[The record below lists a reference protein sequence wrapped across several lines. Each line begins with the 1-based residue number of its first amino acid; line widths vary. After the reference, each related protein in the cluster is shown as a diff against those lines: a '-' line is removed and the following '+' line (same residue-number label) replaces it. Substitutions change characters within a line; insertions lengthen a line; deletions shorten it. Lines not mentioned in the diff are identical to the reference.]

1 MNTDAFFT
9 TGKQH
14 NVCQDYALASRDV
27 VVLSDGC
34 SSSPHTD
41 VGARL
46 LCRMVLQHGSAEG
59 LVRAQALL
67 EPLGLPP
74 ESLDATLLMARW
86 DPSTRSVQVSVH
98 GDGLVVARRRDG
110 THLVIDT
117 SYPSGAPLYPS
128 YDVDLARRDRYA
140 LEFGTT
146 RRTTTYDN
154 GTQVETEAEVLGE
167 GGGSTTVTT
176 YEFYADMFDLVILL
190 SDGAHTFRR
199 PLGMSGATE
208 AVPLSTVIGEVLAIK
223 GFVGE
228 FVTRRAKKFLKNAIA
243 KGWHHDDDFSVA
255 AIYLGE
261 ISS

>member
-46 LCRMVLQHGSAEG
+46 LCRMVLQHGSEG

-67 EPLGLPP
+67 APLGLPP

-86 DPSTRSVQVSVH
+86 NPSTRSVQVFVH

-128 YDVDLARRDRYA
+128 YDVDLARRERYA
-140 LEFGTT
+140 KEFGT
-146 RRTTTYDN
+146 RRLTTTYDN
-154 GTQVETEAEVLGE
+154 GTKVETETMILGE
-167 GGGSTTVTT
+167 GGWSSPVIT
-176 YEFYADMFDLVILL
+176 YEFFADMFDLVLLL
-190 SDGAHTFRR
+190 SDGAHTFRS
-199 PLGMSGATE
+199 PVGLLGATE
-208 AVPLSTVIGEVLAIK
+208 AVPLATVIGEMLAIK
-223 GFVGE
+223 GFAGE
-228 FVTRRAKKFLKNAIA
+228 FITRRAKKFLKDATA

-255 AIYLGE
+255 ALHIGE
-261 ISS
+261 VP